1 MLWRTRRPSGH
12 ELAGRARPDS
22 TDMSPVALAPPTA
35 RRAPSAA
42 QIVARGVEPG
52 HGPGTGNC

>member
-22 TDMSPVALAPPTA
+22 TDMSPVALAPPIA
-35 RRAPSAA
+35 RRTPSAA
-42 QIVARGVEPG
+42 RIGAREDEPG
-52 HGPGTGNC
+52 HGRGTGNC